1 MKTLNKLSDILSG
14 KCKYFCEYN
23 MLQNAL
29 RQQSVNFDMLWSQYT
44 TINVVESY
52 IINIGRHAIAD
63 KNVNSSIKMCWL
75 LKIQNP
81 FYQPYCKKMFNFP
94 KENWTSIY
102 ISRIKNI
109 YDKKICEFDS
119 KLLNNILR
127 CNSYLHQCKLR
138 PKTVVITVHTK
149 QRILNSLFLNVAM
162 WKKYD

>member
-1 MKTLNKLSDILSG
+1 MKTLNKLSNILSG

-23 MLQNAL
+23 ILQNAI

-81 FYQPYCKKMFNFP
+81 FISLIVRKCLTFQKKTGQAYTLVELKTYMIRKYVNLIQ
-94 KENWTSIY
+94 NYWIIYWDAIHIY
-102 ISRIKNI
+102 I
-109 YDKKICEFDS
+109 
-119 KLLNNILR
+119 
-127 CNSYLHQCKLR
+127 
-138 PKTVVITVHTK
+138 
-149 QRILNSLFLNVAM
+149 NVS
-162 WKKYD
+162 